1 MMKAVMPG
9 SFDPISK
16 GHLAIIERA
25 SKIFDEV
32 HILVSSNLDKHC
44 DFTAEE
50 RVSMIKLVT
59 SKIPNVV
66 VASSDNLVVRYAKKN
81 NIKVIIRGIRN
92 INDYET
98 ELRLAKFNKDI
109 EEEIETFI
117 MFPSNKYSFISS
129 SAIKE
134 FVGYGVNINRYVPEE
149 LIKIIEKRY
158 KRNIKEIKR

>member
-32 HILVSSNLDKHC
+32 HVLVSNNNTKNC
-44 DFTAEE
+44 DFTASE
-50 RVSMIKLVT
+50 RVSMIETVT
-59 SKIPNVV
+59 KHLNNVV
-66 VASSDNLVVRYAKKN
+66 VASSEELVVKYAKKN
-81 NIKVIIRGIRN
+81 DISVILRGIRN

-98 ELRLAKFNKDI
+98 ELRLAQYNKDI
-109 EEEIETFI
+109 NDDIETLI
-117 MFPSNKYSFISS
+117 MFPSSKYSFISS

-134 FVGYGVNINRYVPEE
+134 FIGYGVNINKYVPEP

-158 KRNIKEIKR
+158 KKYKKENK